1 MLKEYQ
7 TSETNFVNS
16 FVVNSLNNLPVSAG
30 NIIIDLE
37 YFSELE
43 KSVKVDFSAV
53 FDQNFDI
60 TQAEEADVAALL
72 TDEKVRQILKVSED
86 EF

>member
-7 TSETNFVNS
+7 TSETNYVNS

-60 TQAEEADVAALL
+60 TQAEESDIVTLL
-72 TDEKVRQILKVSED
+72 TDEKIR
-86 EF
+86 

>member
-60 TQAEEADVAALL
+60 TQAEESDVAALL